1 MTTYRTLAR
10 EVFAIA
16 ISAMLASTG
25 CHQEKEAV
33 VAAEAPKS
41 SAGSLRL
48 PPGSPHLSF
57 IKIEEVKESESA
69 GPLSLTARVGFDED
83 HTQRVSSPID
93 GRVTQLAIEPGSHVR
108 AGQKLFE
115 LTSAEAGRIQ
125 AEAQKSFQDLSVA
138 QRSLDRV
145 QKMRADGAASE
156 KDLVQAQADF
166 KKARSDVERTETQL
180 KALGITPSDPTITAA
195 VRAQLSGTVVVRN
208 VLVGQEVRADAA
220 EPLVTISNLD
230 TVWVS
235 ADVYEQDLGLVEN
248 GAPAHLH
255 APAYPDETFGGVVSY
270 VGDVV
275 DSQSR
280 TVKIRCVF
288 PNKDHRLKPEM
299 FVKVDVE
306 SKAGR
311 KVIQIPSKAVLNEG
325 EITKSIVALE
335 GNVFRERVIEV
346 GPEREGK
353 VRVLGGLAPGEK
365 IVTDGA
371 LFVEDEIKD

>member
-1 MTTYRTLAR
+1 MKPLFLTLLC
-10 EVFAIA
+10 
-16 ISAMLASTG
+16 LAACTAAEEKKPEETEESDALDFSK
-25 CHQEKEAV
+25 HQDALKYVRIEAV
-33 VAAEAPKS
+33 KKETIRPQIQ
-41 SAGSLRL
+41 L
-48 PPGSPHLSF
+48 PG
-57 IKIEEVKESESA
+57 KIA
-69 GPLSLTARVGFDED
+69 FDED

-93 GRVTQLAIEPGSHVR
+93 GRVTQLPIEPGTQVK
-108 AGQKLFE
+108 AGQRLFE

-125 AEAQKSFQDLSVA
+125 AEAQKASQDLSVA

-166 KKARSDVERTETQL
+166 KKATSDVERTATQL
-180 KALGITPSDPTITAA
+180 KALGITPSDPTVTAA
-195 VRAQLSGTVVVRN
+195 VRAQISGIVVLRN

-235 ADVYEQDLGLVEN
+235 ADVYEQDLGMVEN
-248 GAPAHLH
+248 GSPAHLH
-255 APAYPDETFGGVVSY
+255 APAYPDETFDGVVSY

-275 DSQSR
+275 DAQSR

-311 KVIQIPSKAVLNEG
+311 KVILIPSKAVLNEG
-325 EITKSIVALE
+325 EVTKAIVALD
-335 GNVFRERVIEV
+335 GNLFRERVIEV
-346 GPEREGK
+346 GPERDGK
-353 VRVLGGLAPGEK
+353 VRVLGGLRPGEK

-371 LFVEDEIKD
+371 LFVQDEIKD